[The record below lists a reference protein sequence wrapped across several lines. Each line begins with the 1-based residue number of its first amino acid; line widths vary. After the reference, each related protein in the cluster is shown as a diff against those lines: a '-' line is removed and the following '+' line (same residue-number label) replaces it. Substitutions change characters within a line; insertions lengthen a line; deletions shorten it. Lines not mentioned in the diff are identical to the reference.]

1 MFVQII
7 ITIFQFWIMF
17 CEYSIVQEDATNLKF
32 AYIYIYITNLFINE
46 MWQNLK
52 LSISDFWQV
61 LTIKFWIKL
70 DVIICETN
78 GSS

>member
-1 MFVQII
+1 
-7 ITIFQFWIMF
+7 MF

-52 LSISDFWQV
+52 LSISDF
-61 LTIKFWIKL
+61 
-70 DVIICETN
+70 
-78 GSS
+78 